1 MDYEW
6 NGTQITTETQEA
18 SSCKEA
24 RFKAYAD
31 AIAKK
36 SEEKTKEATDNGK

>member
-6 NGTQITTETQEA
+6 NDTQITTETQEA
-18 SSCKEA
+18 SSSKEA

-36 SEEKTKEATDNGK
+36 SGEKAKEATDNGK